1 MNQIQSNQAIQIPSH
16 SRKLNKFPLN
26 TSQLQ

>member
-1 MNQIQSNQAIQIPSH
+1 MSQIQSNQANQIPSH
-16 SRKLNKFPLN
+16 STKSNKFPLN